1 MESKDDV
8 LGIRTWVERM
18 VGTYKS
24 TELLW
29 HRISFFF
36 VLPFVFIF
44 PLHEF
49 EYYYR
54 NDHRNNHSC
63 GKLKISDE
71 LNHEELRINRRPI
84 SFVWF
89 SSFLLAIA
97 RCLSTTPHPINRAG
111 RKYTS
116 CYITLW
122 SVWWPH
128 QLKLNG
134 RSELRS
140 LTFVWFS
147 SNLFDLERK
156 ILIKVFQI

>member
-1 MESKDDV
+1 MDGKQRWCAWDSNLGWKDGRHIQIHWAIV
-8 LGIRTWVERM
+8 A
-18 VGTYKS
+18 S
-24 TELLW
+24 N
-29 HRISFFF
+29 FFLF
-36 VLPFVFIF
+36 CSSVC
-44 PLHEF
+44 
-49 EYYYR
+49 YR

-122 SVWWPH
+122 SLWWPNH
-128 QLKLNG
+128 LKLNG